1 MNKKVTYMRTWI
13 PKIRNRPYDQC
24 IGEPP
29 LIIAPRY
36 RISAKKMTQ
45 TFHNV
50 CTTSLAEID
59 YLVVILVVILV
70 MRVRG
75 PALPSCSVP
84 LTGQVHLNEEGD
96 DGRQES

>member
-1 MNKKVTYMRTWI
+1 MNKKVTCMRTWI
-13 PKIRNRPYDQC
+13 PKIRNRPEDQC

-29 LIIAPRY
+29 LIIAPPY

-59 YLVVILVVILV
+59 YVVVILV

>member
-13 PKIRNRPYDQC
+13 PKIRNRPEDQC

-29 LIIAPRY
+29 LIIAPPY

-59 YLVVILVVILV
+59 YLVLILV
-70 MRVRG
+70 MRLRG
-75 PALPSCSVP
+75 PALPSRSAP
-84 LTGQVHLNEEGD
+84 MTGKVHLKEQAED
-96 DGRQES
+96 ESQHA